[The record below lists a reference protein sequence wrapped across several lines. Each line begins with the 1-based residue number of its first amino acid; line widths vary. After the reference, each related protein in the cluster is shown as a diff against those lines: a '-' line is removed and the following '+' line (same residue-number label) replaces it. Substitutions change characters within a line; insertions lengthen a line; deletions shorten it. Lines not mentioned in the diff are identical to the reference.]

1 MRIALVW
8 AWVVSIACRLFRPTH
23 LPHQEPAVTRRPT
36 RLLTTAVAGTATAL
50 LLAGCGGS
58 DAGGSKANDKI
69 EGADTGTETPASP
82 TPSATAEGR
91 PEIKL
96 PSDVIDK
103 YDDWKTGDATK
114 DAVLADTARR
124 IDVTNDAILRGDTR
138 SPGLSFYYRDKA
150 LTEAAAWVK
159 AYLDANLS
167 FTGTT
172 RYYAPKV
179 TLSGA
184 ATATVVYCSDE
195 SKGFNKN
202 RKTGKVDKAPSN
214 ESPYVLY
221 NTRLQKNKEGVW
233 QTTNLISQRGE
244 STCAA

>member
-1 MRIALVW
+1 M
-8 AWVVSIACRLFRPTH
+8 
-23 LPHQEPAVTRRPT
+23 TRRPT
-36 RLLTTAVAGTATAL
+36 RLLTTAVAGTTAVL
-50 LLAGCGGS
+50 LLTGCGGG
-58 DAGGSKANDKI
+58 DGGGSKPNDKI
-69 EGADTGTETPASP
+69 AGADTDTKTPTSP
-82 TPSATAEGR
+82 PPSAAATGR
-91 PEIKL
+91 PQIDL

-114 DAVLADTARR
+114 DAVLADTAQR
-124 IDVTNDAILRGDTR
+124 IDATNDAILRGDMR

-150 LTEAAAWVK
+150 LSEAAAWVK
-159 AYLDANLS
+159 AYLDAGLS

-202 RKTGKVDKAPSN
+202 RKTGKVNKTPSN

-221 NTRLQKNKEGVW
+221 NTRLQKNEQGVW

>member
-1 MRIALVW
+1 M
-8 AWVVSIACRLFRPTH
+8 
-23 LPHQEPAVTRRPT
+23 TRRPT
-36 RLLTTAVAGTATAL
+36 RVLTTVVAGTAAAL

-58 DAGGSKANDKI
+58 DGGAKANDKI
-69 EGADTGTETPASP
+69 AGADTDTGTPASP
-82 TPSATAEGR
+82 TPSATATGR
-91 PEIKL
+91 PEIEL

-103 YDDWKTGDATK
+103 YDDWKTGDAAK

-124 IDVTNDAILRGDTR
+124 IDATNDAIVRGDTR

-150 LTEAAAWVK
+150 LTEATAWVK

-184 ATATVVYCSDE
+184 TTATVVYCSDE
-195 SKGFNKN
+195 SKGFNKS
-202 RKTGKVDKAPSN
+202 RKTGKVDKAPST

-221 NTRLQKNKEGVW
+221 NTRLQKNEQGVW

-244 STCAA
+244 TTCAA

>member
-1 MRIALVW
+1 M
-8 AWVVSIACRLFRPTH
+8 
-23 LPHQEPAVTRRPT
+23 TRRPT
-36 RLLTTAVAGTATAL
+36 RLLTTVVAGTAAVL

-58 DAGGSKANDKI
+58 DGGSKANDKI
-69 EGADTGTETPASP
+69 AGADTDTGTPASP
-82 TPSATAEGR
+82 TPSATAVGR
-91 PEIKL
+91 PEIQL

-103 YDDWKTGDATK
+103 YDDWKTGDAAK

-124 IDVTNDAILRGDTR
+124 IDATNDAIVRGDKR

-184 ATATVVYCSDE
+184 TTATVVYCSDE

-202 RKTGKVDKAPSN
+202 RKTGKVDKAPLHR
-214 ESPYVLY
+214 ESLRAVQHSPPEERAR
-221 NTRLQKNKEGVW
+221 RLADHQPD
-233 QTTNLISQRGE
+233 LPAR
-244 STCAA
+244 